1 MRWTVQWQTASGA
14 AEHKTYEHTK
24 TAGPQIMALV
34 DMQGWGGG
42 MEYDAAYHIV
52 H

>member
-1 MRWTVQWQTASGA
+1 MCVTARGA
-14 AEHKTYEHTK
+14 AEHKTNEHNK